1 MMQALRLFYKF
12 IAPLFLTDS
21 SPSLQDQ
28 RKLLYISSCF
38 ILLLVPLILAF
49 EPLMDSE
56 WINPS
61 LSLDLSIGRSP
72 DQASNGDLEAK
83 LNELSKENKRLNEM
97 VKAMYSNHTALHHQ
111 LMDLTNSVPP
121 AKKRKR
127 MRMSANMTSIY
138 TTSVRIDAS
147 SSSLVVRDGYQWRK
161 YGQKVTKDNPS
172 PRAYFRCSFA
182 PSCPVKKKVQRSAE
196 DSSVLIATYEG
207 EHNHDPPTTGNE
219 SLPCFVSLSSSD
231 SAVALDLR
239 PRGFRSEV
247 ECVEFQRILAEK
259 MASSLTQDPSFAE
272 ALASAIS
279 GRMFQHLQAQS

>member
-1 MMQALRLFYKF
+1 
-12 IAPLFLTDS
+12 
-21 SPSLQDQ
+21 
-28 RKLLYISSCF
+28 
-38 ILLLVPLILAF
+38 
-49 EPLMDSE
+49 MDSE

-72 DQASNGDLEAK
+72 DQASNGDSEAK
-83 LNELSKENKRLNEM
+83 LNEPSEENKRLNEM

-121 AKKRKR
+121 AEKRKR
-127 MRMSANMTSIY
+127 MRMSADMTSIY

-147 SSSLVVRDGYQWRK
+147 ISSLVSSVALHAVVTDGYQWRK

-182 PSCPVKKKVQRSAE
+182 PSCPVKKKVPTHETGHLPLIIKVMQLTLLGHPCLPQVQRSAE
-196 DSSVLIATYEG
+196 DSSVLIATYDG
-207 EHNHDPPTTGNE
+207 EHNHDPPTTRIK

-239 PRGFRSEV
+239 PQGFRTDAGRSRNQEEEV
-247 ECVEFQRILAEK
+247 ERVEFQRILAEK
-259 MASSLTQDPSFAE
+259 MASSLTQDPSFAD
-272 ALASAIS
+272 ALASEIS

>member
-1 MMQALRLFYKF
+1 
-12 IAPLFLTDS
+12 
-21 SPSLQDQ
+21 
-28 RKLLYISSCF
+28 
-38 ILLLVPLILAF
+38 
-49 EPLMDSE
+49 MDSE

-72 DQASNGDLEAK
+72 DQASNGDSEAK
-83 LNELSKENKRLNEM
+83 LNEPSEENKRLNEM

-121 AKKRKR
+121 AEKRKR
-127 MRMSANMTSIY
+127 MRMSADMTSIY

-147 SSSLVVRDGYQWRK
+147 ISSLVVTDGYQWRK

-196 DSSVLIATYEG
+196 DSSVLIATYDG
-207 EHNHDPPTTGNE
+207 EHNHDPPTTRIK

-239 PRGFRSEV
+239 PQGFRTDAGRSRNQEEEV
-247 ECVEFQRILAEK
+247 ERVEFQRILAEK
-259 MASSLTQDPSFAE
+259 MASSLTQDPSFAD
-272 ALASAIS
+272 ALASEIS